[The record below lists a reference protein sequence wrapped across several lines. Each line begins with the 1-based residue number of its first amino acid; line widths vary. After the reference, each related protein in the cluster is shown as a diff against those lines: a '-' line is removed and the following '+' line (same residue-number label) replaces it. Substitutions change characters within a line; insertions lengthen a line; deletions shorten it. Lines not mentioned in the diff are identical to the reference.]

1 MLIDIIH
8 SDLKQAQ
15 LNKDELKINTLRLLL
30 SEIRYAEMRKGET
43 ENQSLSDE
51 EIIAVIQ
58 KEVKKRKEAADGF
71 RQGGRVDSAEKEES
85 EAEVLHKYLPE
96 QLSDI
101 ELEKIINQAVSETGA
116 MGISDMGKVIG
127 YVLGQVGGSADGA
140 RISTLLKKKWST

>member
-15 LNKDELKINTLRLLL
+15 LDKDELKTNTLRLLL
-30 SEIRYAEMRKGET
+30 SEIRYAEIRKRET

-51 EIIAVIQ
+51 EVITVIQ

-71 RQGGRVDSAEKEES
+71 RHGGRIDSAEKEES
-85 EAEVLHKYLPE
+85 EAEVLIKYLPE
-96 QLSDI
+96 QLSD
-101 ELEKIINQAVSETGA
+101 EDLQKIIDQAISETGA
-116 MGISDMGKVIG
+116 TRISDMGKVIG
-127 YVLGQVGGSADGA
+127 KVISQVRGSADGA